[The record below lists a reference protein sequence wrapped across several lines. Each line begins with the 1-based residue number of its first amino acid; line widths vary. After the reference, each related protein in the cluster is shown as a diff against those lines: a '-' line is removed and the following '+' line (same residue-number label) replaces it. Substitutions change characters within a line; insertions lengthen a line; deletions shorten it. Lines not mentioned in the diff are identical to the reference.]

1 MTVAQSHSNSQ
12 SHSRVPAPVRQPS
25 LLKSARA
32 LLTLSTARTFTPVL
46 SLAMLALV
54 ILPMPFAW
62 LWASRMDADS
72 DPVAFL
78 VMHFDRLILAV
89 VAPIIALLMG
99 TSAFSAEAED
109 GTLLYLV
116 TTTTPRWWIATVRM
130 LFAAVV
136 TAALAAV
143 STYFTGL
150 LTTGLD
156 DPDGVRRAFVIASAF
171 GGATYA
177 ALFTLLS
184 LVMRRALVA
193 GLGYVLFWEGILS
206 VTFPAIHYLSVRQ
219 WMLSVANALTEA
231 SDERM
236 TSGPSVTA
244 SVVGAAVVF
253 VLAIVVGGRRL
264 HQPRISRIGT

>member
-1 MTVAQSHSNSQ
+1 MTVA
-12 SHSRVPAPVRQPS
+12 HSRASAPIARRPS
-25 LLKSARA
+25 LVRSASA
-32 LLTLSTARTFTPVL
+32 LLSLSMARTFTPVL
-46 SLAMLALV
+46 VLAMLALV
-54 ILPMPFAW
+54 VLPMPFAW

-78 VMHFDRLILAV
+78 VAHFDRLILAV
-89 VAPIIALLMG
+89 AAPIIALLMG

-130 LFAAVV
+130 LFAATV
-136 TAALAAV
+136 TAALAAL
-143 STYFTGL
+143 STFGTGL
-150 LTTGLD
+150 LTTGAE

-184 LVMRRALVA
+184 LIMRRSLVA

-206 VTFPAIHYLSVRQ
+206 ITFPAIHYLSVRQ
-219 WMLSVANALTEA
+219 WMLSIANSLTAA
-231 SDERM
+231 SSERM
-236 TSGPSVTA
+236 DTGPSVTA
-244 SVVGAAVVF
+244 SLVGAAIVF
-253 VLAIVVGGRRL
+253 VLAIVLGGRRL

>member
-1 MTVAQSHSNSQ
+1 MTVAQSRSQ
-12 SHSRVPAPVRQPS
+12 SHSQVPAPARRPS
-25 LLKSARA
+25 LVKSASA
-32 LLTLSTARTFTPVL
+32 LLTLSMARTFTPVL

-130 LFAAVV
+130 LFAALV
-136 TAALAAV
+136 TATLAAL
-143 STYFTGL
+143 STYVTGL
-150 LTTGLD
+150 LTTGAD
-156 DPDGVRRAFVIASAF
+156 DPDAVRRAFVVASAF

-184 LVMRRALVA
+184 LMMRRALVA

-206 VTFPAIHYLSVRQ
+206 ITFPAIHYLSVRQ
-219 WMLSVANALTEA
+219 WMLSVAHAL
-231 SDERM
+231 M
-236 TSGPSVTA
+236 TSDDTAATGPSVTA
-244 SVVGAAVVF
+244 SLVGATVVF
-253 VLAIVVGGRRL
+253 VLAIVLGGRRL